1 MSQPPAQTGPQSS
14 RSTERGTPQPGAGKA
29 LALAL
34 LLGALGMSGM
44 LGGFWMLM
52 EPPNPP
58 AETTAA
64 PAPTAG
70 ASDGG
75 TAKAADTAEAS
86 KNQGPVLWPGLGFVL
101 AGLVLD
107 VAGAAVLLRHAG
119 RRS

>member
-1 MSQPPAQTGPQSS
+1 M
-14 RSTERGTPQPGAGKA
+14 PQPGAGKA

-52 EPPNPP
+52 EPANPPAKTPP

-64 PAPTAG
+64 PGTTAAG
-70 ASDGG
+70 TDGG
-75 TAKAADTAEAS
+75 TAKADDAAEVS
-86 KNQGPVLWPGLGFVL
+86 KSQGPVLWPGLGFVL